1 MQRKPRADTLR
12 PMHRGSYA
20 VWWKEGDGP
29 RHVGKLEVARLH
41 ALLSGGSSRRVAVP
55 LDQITAVEWERGEV
69 LVKRRGAPV
78 LQIGSLDAPGA
89 LREVANRL
97 VPTASSIQPA

>member
-1 MQRKPRADTLR
+1 MR
-12 PMHRGSYA
+12 RGSYA

-41 ALLSGGSSRRVAVP
+41 ALLSGSGSRRVAVP
-55 LDQITAVEWERGEV
+55 LDQITAVEWQRGEV
-69 LVKRRGAPV
+69 LVSRKAAPI

-97 VPTASSIQPA
+97 VPSASSVQPA

>member
-1 MQRKPRADTLR
+1 MR
-12 PMHRGSYA
+12 RGSYA

-41 ALLSGGSSRRVAVP
+41 ALLSGSGSRRVAVP
-55 LDQITAVEWERGEV
+55 LDQITAVEWQRGEV
-69 LVKRRGAPV
+69 LVTRQAAPT

-97 VPTASSIQPA
+97 VPSASSVQPA

>member
-1 MQRKPRADTLR
+1 MR
-12 PMHRGSYA
+12 RGSYA
-20 VWWKEGDGP
+20 VWWREGDGP

-41 ALLSGGSSRRVAVP
+41 ALLSGGGSRRVAVP
-55 LDQITAVEWERGEV
+55 LDQITAVEWQRGEV
-69 LVKRRGAPV
+69 LVRRQAGPA

-97 VPTASSIQPA
+97 VPSVATP

>member
-1 MQRKPRADTLR
+1 MR
-12 PMHRGSYA
+12 RGSYA

-41 ALLSGGSSRRVAVP
+41 ALLSGSGSRRVAVP
-55 LDQITAVEWERGEV
+55 LDQITAVEWQRGEV
-69 LVKRRGAPV
+69 LVTRQAAPI

-97 VPTASSIQPA
+97 VPSASSVQPA

>member
-1 MQRKPRADTLR
+1 MR
-12 PMHRGSYA
+12 RGSYA

-41 ALLSGGSSRRVAVP
+41 ALLSGSGSGRVAVP
-55 LDQITAVEWERGEV
+55 LDQIAAVEWQRGEV
-69 LVKRRGAPV
+69 LVTRKAAPV

-97 VPTASSIQPA
+97 VPSASSVQPA